1 MESFSADP
9 IRYGSLYLEIPQQW
23 MCLCDTVMTLF
34 LEQALS
40 PGSWNKLHEGF
51 NQSQDI
57 SYCSLYQSLR
67 EKHQEVQVT
76 YQTFCMFDMPSYSV
90 NNSRIQ

>member
-9 IRYGSLYLEIPQQW
+9 IGCGYLYLEIPQQW
-23 MCLCDTVMTLF
+23 MLLCDTVMTLF

-40 PGSWNKLHEGF
+40 PGSWNKLHKGF

-76 YQTFCMFDMPSYSV
+76 HQTFCIFDILSYSV
-90 NNSRIQ
+90 NNFRV